1 MDNNTTRRAF
11 ITGGSRGIGS
21 GIVQILAQD
30 GYDVAFTYNSAESE
44 AAQLKREVEAL
55 GRRCFYYQASLERAE
70 VPEPVTRQAIEDLGG
85 LELLVC
91 NAGIT
96 RHNSLLTVETELMD
110 FLYGLNYRSYILC
123 SKVAANH
130 MVSQKV
136 QGNIIFIASTR
147 GIRAYPEDCLYGGF
161 KAALIRS
168 VGSLAL
174 EMAPHGI
181 RVNCIAPGATAIR
194 GTYTEEELTNS
205 RLAKLVPLRRVG
217 TLKEIGHLVKNL
229 ASDMTGYITGD
240 TIKVDGGLILPGPDE
255 RRA

>member
-1 MDNNTTRRAF
+1 MDGNTAKRAF
-11 ITGGSRGIGS
+11 VTGGSRGIGT
-21 GIVQILAQD
+21 GIVQVLAQD

-44 AAQLKREVEAL
+44 AAALKREVEAL
-55 GRRCFYYQASLERAE
+55 GRKCFYYQASLEQAD
-70 VPEPVTRQAIEDLGG
+70 VPEPVTKQAIDDLGG

-96 RHNSLLTVETELMD
+96 RHNSLLTVQTELMD

-130 MVSQKV
+130 MVSQKI

-147 GIRAYPEDCLYGGF
+147 GIRAYPEDCLYGGL

-194 GTYTEEELTNS
+194 GSYSEEELKKS
-205 RLAKLVPLRRVG
+205 RLAQLVPLRRVG
-217 TLKEIGHLVKNL
+217 TPKEVGHLVKYL
-229 ASDMTGYITGD
+229 ASDVAGYITGD
-240 TIKVDGGLILPGPDE
+240 TIKLDGGLILPGPDE
-255 RRA
+255 LRK